1 MVVPLFLFTM
11 IGLVLGLIILPKK
24 IMYVTIVLVSVD
36 KLFETCIMPKRGI
49 DMGMSEAVKAQI
61 RKIQFELDRQQVQRA
76 MRNAIFNGYYE
87 VAYTSPENV
96 AIDIKEFDS
105 DLEDFE
111 LSELVEHIKDLQS
124 NDFLIV
130 LAKEK
135 HGK

>member
-1 MVVPLFLFTM
+1 
-11 IGLVLGLIILPKK
+11 
-24 IMYVTIVLVSVD
+24 
-36 KLFETCIMPKRGI
+36 
-49 DMGMSEAVKAQI
+49 MGMSEEVKAQI

-87 VAYTSPENV
+87 VAYTSPDKV
-96 AIDIKEFDS
+96 AIDIKQFDS